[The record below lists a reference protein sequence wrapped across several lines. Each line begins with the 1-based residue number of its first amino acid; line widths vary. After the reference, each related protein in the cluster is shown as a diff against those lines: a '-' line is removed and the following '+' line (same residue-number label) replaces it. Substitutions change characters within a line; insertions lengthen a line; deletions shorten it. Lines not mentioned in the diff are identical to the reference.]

1 MTATGELRLPRAAVA
16 VVPVEKLH
24 AYALDPQHRAGRHK
38 ARVFSSVLGIGQRDW
53 EYLRDQIL
61 ARVAESP
68 VTAIRPSPPWGTEY
82 EVRVAVDGLNGVT
95 HPVITGWLVPPDGP
109 PRLITAYVELP
120 RRA

>member
-1 MTATGELRLPRAAVA
+1 VGALTSRASRARHGPSSRPR
-16 VVPVEKLH
+16 
-24 AYALDPQHRAGRHK
+24 
-38 ARVFSSVLGIGQRDW
+38 SSTHTPSILGIGPVATKRGSSAPCSESSSDW
-53 EYLRDQIL
+53 EYLREQIL
-61 ARVAESP
+61 ARVADSP

-95 HPVITGWLVPPDGP
+95 HAVITGWLLPSEGP